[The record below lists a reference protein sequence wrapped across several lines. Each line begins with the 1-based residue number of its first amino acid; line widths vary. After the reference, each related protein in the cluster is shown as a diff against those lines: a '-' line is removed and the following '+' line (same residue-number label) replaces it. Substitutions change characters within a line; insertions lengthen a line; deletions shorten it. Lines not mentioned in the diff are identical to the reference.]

1 MSVRPDPRAAA
12 LFRDEARH
20 YSMQARRLLFLHDDP
35 EAAATFAF
43 SADVALRL
51 MRREL
56 GLPRV
61 NVTRAALLAFA
72 HSRRRVSRPIALDAA
87 DDVVGCDSSVQK
99 LLEGWRPAASARR

>member
-1 MSVRPDPRAAA
+1 MRPDPRAAA

-35 EAAATFAF
+35 EAAASFAF

-56 GLPRV
+56 GLPRR
-61 NVTRAALLAFA
+61 NVTREALLAFA
-72 HSRRRVSRPIALDAA
+72 RARRPVSRPIALDPA
-87 DDVVGCDSSVQK
+87 DEVVRCDKSVQD
-99 LLEGWRPAASARR
+99 LLDGWRPAALAR